1 MAEALQKQQQ
11 QEEEEE
17 EQQPNSE
24 ESLEKDSGSEDLK
37 DVHQVNPSRPLLSMR
52 SGSTVD
58 LDNDSPNM
66 ILYAKVRANARN

>member
-1 MAEALQKQQQ
+1 MAEALQKQQ

-24 ESLEKDSGSEDLK
+24 ESLENDSGSGDLK
-37 DVHQVNPSRPLLSMR
+37 DVHHVNPSRPLLSMR

-66 ILYAKVRANARN
+66 ILYRKVRASSRN